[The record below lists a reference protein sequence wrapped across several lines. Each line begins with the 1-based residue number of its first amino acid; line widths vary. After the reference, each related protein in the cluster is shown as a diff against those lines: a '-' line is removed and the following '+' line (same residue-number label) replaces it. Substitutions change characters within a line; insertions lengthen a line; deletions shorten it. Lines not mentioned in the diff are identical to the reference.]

1 MCGLLG
7 SCSSDLSAVL
17 PSWQAHSN
25 AVGPKTPAQYE
36 LLYTYDSP
44 LTEHMRQASA
54 SAACLRRFEWVD
66 GVLTRA
72 IEQGGWVLLESG
84 NLCNP
89 AVLDRL
95 NSLLEPGG
103 GLLLNE
109 AGTTQGQARL
119 LRPHPDFR
127 LFMTMNARCG
137 ALN

>member
-1 MCGLLG
+1 M
-7 SCSSDLSAVL
+7 
-17 PSWQAHSN
+17 
-25 AVGPKTPAQYE
+25 
-36 LLYTYDSP
+36 
-44 LTEHMRQASA
+44 
-54 SAACLRRFEWVD
+54 D

-72 IEQGGWVLLESG
+72 IEQGHWVLLESV

-109 AGTTQGQARL
+109 AGTTNGQARL

-127 LFMTMNARCG
+127 VFMTMNARQG
-137 ALN
+137 RPSLLEGSLNCACLVVLRERWCKL